1 MPQHFSQAA
10 ASTRAMVR
18 FTTEIQMRFRDLDAM
33 GHVNNAV
40 YLTYFE
46 FARTRFY
53 MKHAFKRSLHDI
65 DFILAHVDIDYVA
78 SAEWGDEVE
87 VSVWPSKIGES
98 SFTLSYELR
107 DKKSNR
113 LLATSTSVQVPYDYD
128 QNKTKP
134 IPTEFRRMLEENLEA

>member
-1 MPQHFSQAA
+1 M
-10 ASTRAMVR
+10 TR

-40 YLTYFE
+40 YLSYCE
-46 FARTRFY
+46 LARTQFY

-78 SAEWGDEVE
+78 AAEWGDQVE
-87 VSVWPSKIGES
+87 VSVWPSTIGES

-107 DKKSNR
+107 DKKSGR
-113 LLATSTSVQVPYDYD
+113 LLASSSSVLVSYDY
-128 QNKTKP
+128 KEKKSKP
-134 IPTEFRRMLEENLEA
+134 IPPGFRRMLEEDSEPPYGSAP

>member
-18 FTTEIQMRFRDLDAM
+18 FTTDIQMRFRDLDAM

-107 DKKSNR
+107 DKKSDR
-113 LLATSTSVQVPYDYD
+113 LLAKSTSVQVSYDYD
-128 QNKTKP
+128 KKKTKP

>member
-1 MPQHFSQAA
+1 MA
-10 ASTRAMVR
+10 R
-18 FTTEIQMRFRDLDAM
+18 FTVDIQMRFRDLDPM
-33 GHVNNAV
+33 GHVNNVV
-40 YLTYFE
+40 YLTYCE
-46 FARTRFY
+46 LARTQFY

-78 SAEWGDEVE
+78 SAEWGDEVV

-113 LLATSTSVQVPYDYD
+113 LVARSSTVLVSYDYD
-128 QNKTKP
+128 KKQTKP
-134 IPTEFRRMLEENLEA
+134 IPPDFRRMLEENLEA